1 MIGKIKQRRKITME
15 NEISNS
21 KERVST
27 HRRHHKKI
35 GRIIGAVIGGV
46 IMAVVFAFVFGI
58 VVKVL
63 WNWLM
68 PGIFGLPIIT
78 YWQAFGIVILT
89 KMLFGGFGHHHNGHH
104 PPDHFHKK
112 IDQKWHRFIGVD
124 DEDDNDEWAPGGS
137 HKNWKYYKQYWKD
150 EGKAAFEAYIERI
163 ESEKKER

>member
-1 MIGKIKQRRKITME
+1 ME
-15 NEISNS
+15 NEVSNS
-21 KERVST
+21 KERVSK

-58 VVKVL
+58 LVKVL

-78 YWQAFGIVILT
+78 YWQAFGIVILA
-89 KMLFGGFGHHHNGHH
+89 KMLFGGFGRHHNGHH

-112 IDQKWHRFIGVD
+112 IDKKWHQFIGVD
-124 DEDDNDEWAPGGS
+124 DEDDGDE
-137 HKNWKYYKQYWKD
+137 
-150 EGKAAFEAYIERI
+150 
-163 ESEKKER
+163 